1 MFCAHVA
8 AQPDFM
14 PPIWEAEWY
23 IIYIYIYISHI
34 ILDLNSKALARIF
47 CLAFPPTTDGFTP
60 ELKTNEE
67 QKQACCCVDYFLL
80 TSISLLKTFFK
91 VYIF

>member
-1 MFCAHVA
+1 MFCGHVTAH
-8 AQPDFM
+8 PDFM
-14 PPIWEAEWY
+14 SPTWEGEWCH
-23 IIYIYIYISHI
+23 HI
-34 ILDLNSKALARIF
+34 ILDLNFKTLARIF

-91 VYIF
+91 VCIF

>member
-1 MFCAHVA
+1 MSCAYLA
-8 AQPDFM
+8 AHPDFTS
-14 PPIWEAEWY
+14 PIWEAEWY
-23 IIYIYIYISHI
+23 IIYIYIYHI
-34 ILDLNSKALARIF
+34 ILDLKSKALARIF